1 MVKHPGHTFSF
12 QVHPSLD
19 SQHNKSFFT
28 DTSCFV
34 LLMRSPSL
42 FPFTTPSALN
52 RTAFLSY
59 QNDVYCHFHKKIS
72 QGSFLVQELKT
83 KQNYSVQKFYIL
95 CLAKRL
101 AFFVFTWKLLE
112 EKLKVEEEVCNCS
125 FAFLQV
131 FLIKQTSEK
140 EKHNGRDLP
149 TTSAKKITTVLTIGL
164 SETDFQSLQ
173 TFCKSRSK
181 FSIRCLII
189 QPRYY
194 PY

>member
-42 FPFTTPSALN
+42 FPFTTSSALN

-101 AFFVFTWKLLE
+101 VFFVFTW
-112 EKLKVEEEVCNCS
+112 EVTGRKTKSGRRGVQLFFCFSASLSDKANIRERKTQWERSAYHKCQEDYHSS
-125 FAFLQV
+125 FYWFV
-131 FLIKQTSEK
+131 
-140 EKHNGRDLP
+140 
-149 TTSAKKITTVLTIGL
+149 
-164 SETDFQSLQ
+164 
-173 TFCKSRSK
+173 
-181 FSIRCLII
+181 
-189 QPRYY
+189 
-194 PY
+194 